1 MRQIPKVRREKQD
14 PCADFWHTL
23 RVGGVCFVFLVVV
36 LVIAPHAF

>member
-1 MRQIPKVRREKQD
+1 MKHVSKIRRDKES

-23 RVGGVCFVFLVVV
+23 RVGGVCFVLLVVV